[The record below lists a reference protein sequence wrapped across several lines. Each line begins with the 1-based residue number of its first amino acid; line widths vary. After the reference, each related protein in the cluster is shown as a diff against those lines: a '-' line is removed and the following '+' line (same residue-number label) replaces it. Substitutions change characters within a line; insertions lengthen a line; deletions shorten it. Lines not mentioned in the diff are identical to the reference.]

1 MVIVSDCG
9 KIPHHFLTEEDG
21 FPMMG
26 RQAKGQQMKTFYQGL
41 CLEQRVRADHP
52 LRKVKQLIDFD
63 FIYQEVAHTYG
74 IKGNVS
80 IPPPIILKLML
91 LLIFYNVRSEREL
104 MATMPERNDWIW
116 FIDFDLDD
124 EIPSHSVLSKARRR
138 WGKDTFKHFFERIVC
153 QCVEAG
159 LVEGSKIF
167 MDSSLIQADASGNS
181 IVDMTSL
188 KSQLNRHY
196 KELEKRLDELTE
208 NGEGAKGIN
217 STHLSSTDPD
227 ASIVSKGKV
236 RSQLSFKV
244 HRAVDEECEVI
255 TATEVTSGA
264 VNEGH
269 LLAHLIDEHTENTQS
284 QVKVV
289 VADSQ
294 YGTVKNYLECLDR
307 DTKAHIPPFKDG
319 HNRKGRFSDEAFSYE
334 PTDDTYRC
342 PAGQRLKCTRYDP
355 IRHSFKYECKA
366 KVCKACSLRDKCTD
380 SKGGRCLRRHLR
392 HDEVRLMRERAQS
405 SSSKKDIRTRQHLM
419 ERSFARAVR
428 FGFKRA
434 RWRRLW
440 RVQIQE
446 YLTATIQNIMTLV
459 RHVKGAGSVA
469 KATPMEMPGGNGLH
483 QGTGYQQ
490 IISLIRS
497 LLVFWTVPLNAFRR
511 CRQLATQS

>member
-1 MVIVSDCG
+1 
-9 KIPHHFLTEEDG
+9 
-21 FPMMG
+21 MMG
-26 RQAKGQQMKTFYQGL
+26 RQAKGHQIKTFYKGL
-41 CLEQRVRADHP
+41 CLEQRVRATHP

-63 FIYQEVAHTYG
+63 FISDKVAHTYG

-80 IPPPIILKLML
+80 IPPPVILKLMV

-116 FIDFDLDD
+116 FIDFDIDD
-124 EIPSHSVLSKARRR
+124 EIPDHSVLSKARRR
-138 WGKDTFKHFFERIVC
+138 WGKDAFKHFFERIVC

-159 LVEGSKIF
+159 LVDGSKIF
-167 MDSSLIQADASGNS
+167 MDSSLIQADASDNS
-181 IVDMTSL
+181 IIDMGSL

-196 KELEKRLDELTE
+196 KELEARLEESSE
-208 NGEGAKGIN
+208 NGEGSKGIN
-217 STHLSSTDPD
+217 STHLSTTDPD
-227 ASIVSKGKV
+227 ASIVSKRKV

-244 HRAVDEECEVI
+244 HRAVDEKSEVI

-269 LLAHLIDEHTENTQS
+269 LLPNLMDQHTENTQS
-284 QVKVV
+284 QVEVV
-289 VADSQ
+289 TGDSQ

-307 DTKAHIPPFKDG
+307 DIKAHIPPLKDG
-319 HNRKGRFSDEAFSYE
+319 QTRKGRFSDEAFSYD
-334 PTDDTYRC
+334 PADDTYRC
-342 PAGQRLKCTRYDP
+342 PAGQRLKCRRYDP
-355 IRHSFKYECKA
+355 IRQSFQYECKA

-380 SKGGRCLRRHLR
+380 SKMGRRVRRHLR

-405 SSSKKDIRTRQHLM
+405 SSSRKDIRTRQHLM

-446 YLTATIQNIMTLV
+446 YLTATIQNILTLV
-459 RHVKGAGSVA
+459 GHTKGPRAVA
-469 KATPMEMPGGNGLH
+469 KATPMEKPAGNALH
-483 QGTGYQQ
+483 QGKGYQP
-490 IISLIRS
+490 IVSLMGS
-497 LLVFWTVPLNAFRR
+497 LFAFWTESLNTVRR
-511 CRQLATQS
+511 YRQLATQS